1 MSQQVT
7 RGRGDRRGKCALWF
21 CTLFLLCCFALAA
34 VAALYPETSD
44 EGVYSKGGV
53 TLNAGNA
60 SEGYVMIKRE
70 SAKEQRVRIGQGKQ
84 TFTYHLRSDGEYEV
98 FPLQLGSGKYDIRVY
113 EQVKGTQY
121 AQVYSKTVS
130 AKMEDE
136 NRTFLYPNQY
146 VWYTPQSEVV
156 ALASQICGDA
166 STDSE
171 KLTAIYTYV
180 IKHVSYDYI
189 KMATVQTGY
198 MPDVDDTIDTGT
210 GICFD
215 IASLMAAM
223 LRVEGVPTQIAIGSV
238 QGMAHA
244 WNRVYLDGKW
254 SIVDATLV
262 AMNYTK
268 KMTGSDY
275 KMDRYY

>member
-1 MSQQVT
+1 MIQQDT
-7 RGRGDRRGKCALWF
+7 KGRGERRGKCALWL
-21 CTLFLLCCFALAA
+21 CTLFLLSCFALAA
-34 VAALYPETSD
+34 VAALYPEVSD
-44 EGVYSKGGV
+44 DGVYAKGGV

-70 SAKEQRVRIGQGKQ
+70 SEKEQRVRIGQGKK

-121 AQVYSKTVS
+121 AQVYSKTLS

-136 NRTFLYPNQY
+136 NKTFLYPNQY
-146 VWYTPQSEVV
+146 VWYTPQSKAV
-156 ALASQICGDA
+156 ALAKQVCEGA

-171 KLTAIYTYV
+171 KLTAVYTY
-180 IKHVSYDYI
+180 ITKHVSYDYI
-189 KMATVQTGY
+189 KMATVQPGY
-198 MPDVDDTIDTGT
+198 MPDVDATIDTGT

-223 LRVEGVPTQIAIGSV
+223 LRAEGVPTQIAIGSV

>member
-21 CTLFLLCCFALAA
+21 CTLFLLCCFALAVA
-34 VAALYPETSD
+34 AALYPETSD

-156 ALASQICGDA
+156 ALASQICEDA